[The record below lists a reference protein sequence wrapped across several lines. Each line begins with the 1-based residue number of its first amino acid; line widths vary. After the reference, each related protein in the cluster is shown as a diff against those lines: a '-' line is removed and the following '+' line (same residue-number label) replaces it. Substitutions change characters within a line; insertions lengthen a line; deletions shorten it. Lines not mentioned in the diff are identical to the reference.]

1 MSTPDWIK
9 FFTEIDQNQ
18 TFQNLIVGKID
29 ARGTQVYR
37 GSNGKVYLATDHISR
52 GWDYQ
57 KLILSEI
64 YKKFGSRRHLPEI
77 AYLGQYGNLDVFEMK
92 YYRTLEP
99 EDWEYEN
106 ANDQLMLIQRFT
118 GQFEPIY
125 NNEEL
130 EKLYLM
136 EPDEDARWDW
146 MSVLDSINFVAKFV
160 SENYPNCYLEI
171 DSWFD
176 NFALNYRIGSTE
188 IILLDVLSVRCNHE

>member
-9 FFTEIDQNQ
+9 TFTEIDQNQ
-18 TFQNLIVGKID
+18 TFQNLIVGNINTH
-29 ARGTQVYR
+29 GTQVYR
-37 GSNGKVYLATDHISR
+37 GSNGKVYLATDHISN

-64 YKKFGSRRHLPEI
+64 YKKFGSKQHLPEI
-77 AYLGQYGNLDVFEMK
+77 AYLGQYHNLDVFEMK

-99 EDWEYEN
+99 ENWEYEN
-106 ANDQLMLIQRFT
+106 ANDQLMLLQRFT

-136 EPDEDARWDW
+136 EQDEDARWDW

-160 SENYPNCYLEI
+160 SENYPNCYLTI
-171 DSWFD
+171 DSWVD
-176 NFALNYRIGSTE
+176 NFALNYRFGSSE
-188 IILLDVLSVRCNHE
+188 IILLDVLSVRCNNE